1 MKDFTPTEIKAKLT
15 QNIAENIV
23 RIMGN
28 SGIKQVMSCEGN
40 LDKLLFKEAMVCRRD
55 NLGSPKKI
63 FTSDKD
69 IGDMLKDLADWLMK
83 ERTIIAR
90 HWARHASKDIA
101 TGNANVRMKALY
113 RAVANIAS
121 KIYGDEVKVSTEN
134 KSLGDLI
141 ALSIYL
147 STIASL
153 RRKSYRNGYEA
164 TKSELEAVQEIIDG
178 FYAKPGEV
186 WSTEQAA

>member
-1 MKDFTPTEIKAKLT
+1 MKNFTPTEIKAKLA
-15 QNIAENIV
+15 QEIAENIV

-28 SGIKQVMSCEGN
+28 PGIKQVMSCNGN

-63 FTSDKD
+63 FTNDKD

-90 HWARHASKDIA
+90 HWARHTTKDIA
-101 TGNANVRMKALY
+101 NGSANVRMKALY
-113 RAVANIAS
+113 RAVGDIAS
-121 KIYGDEVKVSTEN
+121 KIYGDAVRIDTEN
-134 KSLGDLI
+134 KSIGDLI
-141 ALSIYL
+141 ALTIYL
-147 STIASL
+147 TTIASL
-153 RRKSYRNGYEA
+153 RRRSYRNGYEP

-178 FYAKPGEV
+178 FYVRPGEV
-186 WSTEQAA
+186 WTAEKAA